1 MLIKG
6 KRFQIRV
13 PLLRVTYP
21 RVHTVVASQLL
32 AGINSVT
39 GGGDGRCTD
48 EKFNVVVL
56 CNVHPSWL
64 AGFIHPRT
72 SNPEYSHNEHFV
84 TVRGVVNANLPEQ
97 FQRLHFE
104 PSCIVELS
112 TRPPTLEI
120 VK

>member
-1 MLIKG
+1 MGVALMKNSMLLFFVMCT
-6 KRFQIRV
+6 R
-13 PLLRVTYP
+13 
-21 RVHTVVASQLL
+21 
-32 AGINSVT
+32 AG
-39 GGGDGRCTD
+39 
-48 EKFNVVVL
+48 
-56 CNVHPSWL
+56 WL